1 MKLKNKISIIILVIW
16 GVMATLFYYGSQ
28 NIILSSYTKL
38 ENKTLIDNLDRTQ
51 SALEQIVD
59 SVESSVKDWSIWD
72 DSYQFAKDKN
82 AQFIKSTL
90 ALSSFQSIN
99 MDIILFYDTAGK
111 LIYSGAVDSERST
124 EVPIPKEL
132 LDYLTPK
139 NPLLDQ
145 SDINHTT
152 KGLISIPSGI
162 LLVASHALI
171 NSQGKGPSR
180 GTLVMGRYLT
190 ENIINDLTRL
200 TKLKISMYRV
210 PQTIDDKYISP
221 VYKSLITNKT
231 DDIVVKEDN
240 LHGYRFLNDINNVPV
255 AIIQIECPRSV
266 YKIGLEA
273 TRYANVV
280 VFAYSFIVTI
290 ILWLLLQF
298 LIVKRIEKLGAHMT
312 SPKSQNL
319 LLSKV
324 LGNIPDEVSS
334 VVTLYH
340 QASHDPLTGL
350 ANRSHLHQAF
360 THVAANLHD
369 ENKKIVI
376 LFIDIDH
383 FKRINDTLGHNVGDE
398 LLMVTAKRLAATLRD
413 EDIAARIGG
422 DEFVVMITDIE
433 QDQIESITN
442 RIFKS
447 INRPFTYNNH
457 EVFVSSSMGVCI
469 YPDDGNS
476 IEQLIQQADVAL
488 YHAKEHGRRHYQF
501 YSDSLNQ
508 TINEAHLK
516 EIELQYALD
525 EKQLCLYYQP
535 IYNLRTKQIASLEA
549 LIRWNHPTK
558 GLLTAAEI
566 IPIAE
571 RTDLIYPIG
580 EWIFKTACAQVKEWQ
595 NKGLPVVPI
604 AVNVSSAQMRQASL
618 SESIIE
624 ALQTTGLDAR
634 LLEIEITETG
644 FIDITPGLLKE
655 LEGLK
660 ASGIK
665 LTIDDFG
672 TGYAGLG
679 YLKSLPVS
687 KLKIDQS
694 FIRDI
699 QTDPDD
705 KAITLAII
713 AIAHQLNLDVTAEG
727 VENIEQYNFMCYHQ
741 VDEVQGYLLSPPL
754 SPEACEKLLSG
765 EKHLPDIDDIK
776 PPPSRS

>member
-1 MKLKNKISIIILVIW
+1 MKLKNKISIIILAIW

-28 NIILSSYTKL
+28 NIILHSYTQL
-38 ENKTLIDNLDRTQ
+38 ENKTLIDNIDRTQ
-51 SALEQIVD
+51 GALEQVID
-59 SVESSVKDWSIWD
+59 SLELSVKDWSIWD
-72 DSYQFAKDKN
+72 DSYQFAKDN
-82 AQFIKSTL
+82 NQQFIKSTL

-99 MDIILFYDTAGK
+99 IDIILFYDINGK
-111 LIYSGAVDSERST
+111 LIYSGAVNSNRTMET
-124 EVPIPKEL
+124 EVPKEL
-132 LDYLTPK
+132 LDILTPK
-139 NPLLDQ
+139 SDLVHHD
-145 SDINHTT
+145 DINHTT
-152 KGLISIPSGI
+152 KGFISIPSGI
-162 LLVASHALI
+162 LMVASHAII
-171 NSQGKGPSR
+171 NSQREGPSR
-180 GTLVMGRYLT
+180 GTLIMARYLT
-190 ENIINDLTRL
+190 DEVTSNIAKL
-200 TKLKISMYRV
+200 TKLKISIFRI
-210 PQTIDDKYISP
+210 PETINDKNISSI
-221 VYKSLITNKT
+221 YKSLITKKT
-231 DDIVVKEDN
+231 DDIVANKKILD
-240 LHGYRFLNDINNVPV
+240 GYRLLYDINKRPI
-255 AIIQIECPRSV
+255 AILNIECPRNV
-266 YKIGLEA
+266 YQVGLEA
-273 TRYANVV
+273 TRYANIV
-280 VFAYSFIVTI
+280 VFAYSLIVTI
-290 ILWLLLQF
+290 ILWFLLQI
-298 LIVKRIEKLGAHMT
+298 LIVKRIEKLGMHMN
-312 SPKSQNL
+312 SPKSQEKQF
-319 LLSKV
+319 SDV
-324 LGNIPDEVSS
+324 LGNLPDEVTS
-334 VVTLYH
+334 VVSLYH

-350 ANRSHLHQAF
+350 ANRSQLYQSFNHIVQNYPHP
-360 THVAANLHD
+360 D
-369 ENKKIVI
+369 KKIVI

-383 FKRINDTLGHNVGDE
+383 FKRINDTLSHNIGDE
-398 LLMVTAKRLAATLRD
+398 LLMVTAKRLAASLRD
-413 EDIAARIGG
+413 NDLASRIGG
-422 DEFVVMITDIE
+422 DEFVVMLTDID

-447 INRPFTYNNH
+447 VNHPFTFNNH
-457 EVFVSSSMGVCI
+457 EVFVSSSMGVCV
-469 YPDDGNS
+469 YPDDGYS

-508 TINEAHLK
+508 TINETHLK

-525 EKQLCLYYQP
+525 EKQICMYYQP

-580 EWIFKTACAQVKEWQ
+580 EWILKTACAQVKEWQ

-604 AVNVSSAQMRQASL
+604 AVNVSSAQMRQGSL
-618 SESIIE
+618 SESIIS
-624 ALQTTGLDAR
+624 ALQATSLDSR

-644 FIDITPGLLKE
+644 FIDITPGLLNE

-754 SPEACEKLLSG
+754 TPEACEKLLSG
-765 EKHLPDIDDIK
+765 EKHLPDINEIK
-776 PPPSRS
+776 PSSS

>member
-1 MKLKNKISIIILVIW
+1 MKLKTKISLILLVIW
-16 GVMATLFYYGSQ
+16 AAMATLFYYGSQ
-28 NIILSSYTKL
+28 RIILQSYSHL
-38 ENKTLIDNLDRTQ
+38 ENQTLVDNIDRSQ
-51 SALEQIVD
+51 SALEQVIS
-59 SVESSVKDWSIWD
+59 SVELSVKDWSIWD

-82 AQFIKSTL
+82 TQFIKSTL
-90 ALSSFQSIN
+90 ALSSFQSID
-99 MDIILFYDTAGK
+99 MDIILFYDTNGK
-111 LIYSGAVDSERST
+111 LIYSGAVDSARTKEIA
-124 EVPIPKEL
+124 VPKEL
-132 LDYLTPK
+132 LAAITP
-139 NPLLDQ
+139 NSPLVKQ
-145 SDINHTT
+145 PDINTTT
-152 KGLISIPSGI
+152 KGLLSLPSGI
-162 LLVASHALI
+162 LLIASHAII
-171 NSQGKGPSR
+171 NSQGQGPSH
-180 GTLVMGRYLT
+180 GSLIMARYLT
-190 ENIINDLTRL
+190 EDVINNIIKL
-200 TKLKISMYRV
+200 TKLKISLFRLPEAMSNKK
-210 PQTIDDKYISP
+210 ILP
-221 VYKSLITNKT
+221 VYKSLVTTKA
-231 DDIVVKEDN
+231 DEIVIHDEN
-240 LHGYRFLNDINNVPV
+240 LNGYRFLYDINNTPI
-255 AIIQIECPRSV
+255 AILNIECARKI
-266 YKIGLEA
+266 YHIGLDA

-280 VFAYSFIVTI
+280 VFIYSLFVTFV
-290 ILWLLLQF
+290 LWLMLQL
-298 LIVKRIEKLGAHMT
+298 LIVKRIEKLGKHMN
-312 SPKSQNL
+312 SPKSIGYKF
-319 LLSKV
+319 SEV
-324 LGNIPDEVSS
+324 LGNLPDEVAS
-334 VVTLYH
+334 VATLYH

-350 ANRSHLHQAF
+350 ANRSKLH
-360 THVAANLHD
+360 HVFAQLTGSLK
-369 ENKKIVI
+369 NKDQKIVI
-376 LFIDIDH
+376 MFIDIDH

-398 LLMVTAKRLAATLRD
+398 LLMVTAKRLSASLRD

-422 DEFVVMITDIE
+422 DEFLVMVSCDE

-457 EVFVSSSMGVCI
+457 EVFVSSSMGICV
-469 YPDDGNS
+469 YPDDGDS
-476 IEQLIQQADVAL
+476 IEKLIQQADLAL

-501 YSDSLNQ
+501 YSDSLKQN
-508 TINEAHLK
+508 INDANLR
-516 EIELQYALD
+516 EIELQSALD
-525 EKQLCLYYQP
+525 QKQLCLYYQP
-535 IYNLRTKQIASLEA
+535 IYNLRTKQIASLEV

-558 GLLTAAEI
+558 GLLSAAEI

-571 RTDLIYPIG
+571 RTDLIYPMG
-580 EWIFKTACAQVKEWQ
+580 EWIFKTACAQVKTWQ

-604 AVNVSSAQMRQASL
+604 AVNVSAAQMRQSSL
-618 SESIIE
+618 SETIID
-624 ALQTTGLDAR
+624 ALQTTSLDSH
-634 LLEIEITETG
+634 LLEVEITETG

-765 EKHLPDIDDIK
+765 EKHLPDIDNDIK
-776 PPPSRS
+776 PKS